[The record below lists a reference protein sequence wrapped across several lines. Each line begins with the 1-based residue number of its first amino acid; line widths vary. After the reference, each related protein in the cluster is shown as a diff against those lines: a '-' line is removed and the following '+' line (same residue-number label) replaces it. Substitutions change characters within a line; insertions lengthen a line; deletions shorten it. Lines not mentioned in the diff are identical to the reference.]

1 MVGRIPRQE
10 PKRDSVHEWLQ
21 NRPTHALADSHLER
35 IVESAP
41 VEWQDA
47 LRKRYAYVELTPK
60 NDPKGQADKSI
71 RLIKRGTV
79 AYDKWELQQAPES
92 FRAWDRM
99 QAMADFEDKFG
110 AALRFNLS
118 DEEIRD
124 WANKLVFDVEELDAW
139 ATVAGVPLHA
149 RVDMVRKIARVIGIT
164 EEQPIK
170 GEPAIKRAKDPKWWR
185 RRLRSHVARVV
196 EAGFISMGQV
206 HLREGKYVSNAGMT
220 RRRQQVARNAAT
232 LQQTLFTN
240 EAGQVY
246 NLGELAA
253 LGTSNPLV
261 RGGELMTRIR
271 GAEEYADQRAHVGLF
286 VTLTAPSRFH
296 PITVGG
302 GTPVRNKNYKGA
314 TPRDAQLWLR
324 DKWTK
329 TRASLNRQDVRPYG
343 LRVAEPHHDGTPH
356 WHALFWVETEAQ
368 AELLEETIRHYWLSD
383 GGDEPGAKQN
393 RVNIKRMVSGG
404 AAGYVA
410 KYISKSVGHHALAEH
425 YDLVDG
431 ELIEM
436 RMTAPAPDGQAVQAA
451 ISDIAK
457 PEKKAKPEIVNG
469 HLRVDAWAATWGIR
483 QFQTIGMPSVTV
495 WRELRR
501 VTHDQLELFDCEG
514 DSKTVQAYRACHRQG
529 EIKANWC
536 EFMEAMGGHARK
548 RTDWHLAPV
557 RRHVEEG
564 AANKYGEELKCG
576 RLIGLTP
583 QRGRMCGRYLVSRRI
598 AWKPFVQTAESAAAA
613 AVDGPNFEH
622 EEGQAQ
628 GVGAAAS
635 RQALPAAWTRF
646 NNCTA
651 RLDATQNTELLTT
664 RLQELGSLEAAIE
677 AVEFEEGAWL

>member
-1 MVGRIPRQE
+1 MASNTQRKEKQHAN
-10 PKRDSVHEWLQ
+10 VHEWLQ
-21 NRPTHALADSHLER
+21 NRPTHVHADEQLER
-35 IVESAP
+35 IIASSP
-41 VEWQDA
+41 MEWQGA
-47 LRKRYAYVELTPK
+47 LRERFSYMAPTPPKPAKGEPRIKPGTDAYL
-60 NDPKGQADKSI
+60 
-71 RLIKRGTV
+71 R
-79 AYDKWELQQAPES
+79 WEMESVKPES
-92 FRAWDRM
+92 FQALDRM
-99 QAMADFEDKFG
+99 DAMAEFVDQFG

-139 ATVAGVPLHA
+139 ATVAGVGLNA
-149 RVDMVRKIARVIGIT
+149 RVDMVRKIVRVIGIT
-164 EEQPIK
+164 EDAPIV
-170 GEPAIKRAKDPKWWR
+170 GEPGIKRAKDPKWWR
-185 RRLRSHVARVV
+185 RRLRTHVARVV

-246 NLGELAA
+246 NLAELAA

-271 GAEEYADQRAHVGLF
+271 GAEEYADQRGHVGLF

-296 PITVGG
+296 PITVGHG
-302 GTPVRNKNYKGA
+302 KPVRNKHYQGA
-314 TPRDAQLWLR
+314 TPRDAQMWLR
-324 DKWTK
+324 DKWSK
-329 TRASLNRQDVRPYG
+329 TRASLTRQGVRPYG

-356 WHALFWVETEAQ
+356 WHALFWVETAEQAQ
-368 AELLEETIRHYWLSD
+368 QMEETIRHYWLSD
-383 GGDEPGAKQN
+383 GGEERGAKQN
-393 RVNIKRMVSGG
+393 RVNIKRMVKGG

-410 KYISKSVGHHALAEH
+410 KYISKSVGHHALSEH

-431 ELIEM
+431 QLIEM
-436 RMTAPAPDGQAVQAA
+436 RMTAPAADGQAQQPLMGSTGAGTAA
-451 ISDIAK
+451 ADSGK
-457 PEKKAKPEIVNG
+457 PAKPEIVNG

-501 VTHDQLELFDCEG
+501 VTHDQLELFAREG
-514 DSKTVQAYRACHRQG
+514 EHDAVRAYRACHRQG
-529 EIKANWC
+529 EVKASWC

-548 RTDWHLAPV
+548 RHEWLLAPV
-557 RRHVEEG
+557 HRHVEVG
-564 AANKYGEELKCG
+564 DTNKYGEELRCG
-576 RLIGLTP
+576 RLIGLVP

-598 AWKPFVQTAESAAAA
+598 AWKPYIATAQGAAGGVQIT
-613 AVDGPNFEH
+613 NQ
-622 EEGQAQ
+622 EGQAQ
-628 GVGAAAS
+628 GVGATAS

-651 RLDATQNTELLTT
+651 RLDVTENVQLLNQK
-664 RLQELGSLEAAIE
+664 LHELGSLQAAIE

>member
-1 MVGRIPRQE
+1 MASCIPRQA
-10 PKRDSVHEWLQ
+10 PKHSSAHEWLQ
-21 NRPTHALADSHLER
+21 SRPTHALADSHLAR

-41 VEWQDA
+41 MEWQDA
-47 LRKRYAYVELTPK
+47 LRTRYAYVELTPK
-60 NDPKGQADKSI
+60 NDPQGQQDPSI
-71 RLIKRGTV
+71 RRIKPGTD
-79 AYDKWELQQAPES
+79 AYDKWQLQQLPES
-92 FRAWDRM
+92 YRAWDRM

-139 ATVAGVPLHA
+139 ATVARVPLHA
-149 RVDMVRKIARVIGIT
+149 RVDMVRKIVRVIGIT
-164 EEQPIK
+164 EDVPIK
-170 GEPAIKRAKDPKWWR
+170 GEPGIKRAKDPKWWR
-185 RRLRSHVARVV
+185 RRLRTHVARVV
-196 EAGFISMGQV
+196 EAGFINMGQV

-271 GAEEYADQRAHVGLF
+271 GAEEYADRRGHVGLF

-302 GTPVRNKNYKGA
+302 GKPVRNKHYRGA

-324 DKWTK
+324 DKWSK
-329 TRASLNRQDVRPYG
+329 TRARLDRLGVKPYG

-356 WHALFWVETEAQ
+356 WHALFWVEGEQQ
-368 AELLEETIRHYWLSD
+368 AEQLEETIRHYWMSD
-383 GGDEPGAKQN
+383 GGEERGAKQN
-393 RVNIKRMVSGG
+393 RVNIKRMVQGG

-410 KYISKSVGHHALAEH
+410 KYISKSVGHHALSEH

-436 RMTAPAPDGQAVQAA
+436 RMTAPADGDAPQARIDDGSQPA
-451 ISDIAK
+451 
-457 PEKKAKPEIVNG
+457 KKAKPEIVNG

-501 VTHDQLELFDCEG
+501 VTPDQLELFANEG
-514 DSKTVQAYRACHRQG
+514 ERDAVRAYRACHRDG
-529 EIKANWC
+529 AIKANWC
-536 EFMEAMGGHARK
+536 EFMEAMGGHALKRK
-548 RTDWHLAPV
+548 EWLLKPV
-557 RRHVEEG
+557 HRHVHEG
-564 AANKYGEELKCG
+564 QVNKYGEELKCG

-598 AWKPFVQTAESAAAA
+598 AWKPYVQAAASAAVTAA
-613 AVDGPNFEH
+613 DGIDFEH

-628 GVGAAAS
+628 GVGAATS

-651 RLDATQNTELLTT
+651 RLDVTQNTQLLTT
-664 RLQELGSLEAAIE
+664 RLHELGSMQAAIE